1 MPCAKQAPRGRD
13 ICRNHSRGSSP
24 RARSSPKRKST
35 IHPPQRPGTR
45 CEPGPG
51 RRRQARPRHGAGLVR
66 RRSRSGASPGF
77 HGLLRHGDRS
87 SPRLGPDRNAQGSRG
102 PAARVGPGRTPPAG
116 LRQHRPPGRQSRR
129 RARPPVDRPGTQL
142 GRSHH
147 QRDRAVSRG
156 GTRAADL
163 RHGYPGKSSTAHIL
177 AQLLR
182 SCGFTVHLGGN
193 MGGSLL
199 HALDEIAAS
208 DCCIVELSS
217 YQLEALPDPAALGAR
232 IERIEAVCITN
243 VLADHLERHATPESY
258 AAAKRKILELADE
271 DSLAFLPAD
280 DRRMK
285 DWPTR
290 AHRVPFADRPVEG
303 GLFQDEGAFHFAG
316 DVLGYTRDLRLPG
329 RFQRINALCALGM
342 AHAVGADAAALRTA
356 LGQVRGLPHRME
368 NLGVFRGRRVIDN
381 AVSTTPDSTFAVLR
395 EVADGTCLLVGGRRK
410 QLPLDELAHL
420 AHVKGVSVVAFGEAR
435 HELASEFAA
444 RGSETIVAAELEEAL
459 ARAFELTTEGGCI
472 LFSPACSS
480 FDTYPNFRAR
490 AEAFQNA
497 LPPRDP

>member
-1 MPCAKQAPRGRD
+1 VSPDRGGVAKRALVMGLGSFGGGAGAARHLVSMGYSVTATDLRPASALTETLKEVEDLPLELVLGEHRPQDFDSTDLLVVNPAVAPD
-13 ICRNHSRGSSP
+13 HPLIA
-24 RARSSPKRKST
+24 RARNL
-35 IHPPQRPGTR
+35 G
-45 CEPGPG
+45 G
-51 RRRQARPRHGAGLVR
+51 RITSEIELFLEAV
-66 RRSRSGASPGF
+66 
-77 HGLLRHGDRS
+77 
-87 SPRLGPDRNAQGSRG
+87 
-102 PAARVGPGRTPPAG
+102 
-116 LRQHRPPGRQSRR
+116 
-129 RARPPVDRPGTQL
+129 RARLICVTGTQ
-142 GRSHH
+142 
-147 QRDRAVSRG
+147 
-156 GTRAADL
+156 
-163 RHGYPGKSSTAHIL
+163 GKSSTAHIL

-217 YQLEALPDPAALGAR
+217 YQLEALPDPAALGVR